1 MLSGSQIR
9 AGRALLGW
17 SARTLAEQ
25 SGVSE
30 STIRRAEA
38 VDGTPRVRADN
49 LLVLERAMEAAHP
62 RETAASRRRKA
73 NSRERQVR
81 T

>member
-17 SARTLAEQ
+17 SARILAEQ

-38 VDGTPRVRADN
+38 VDGTPRMRADN
-49 LLVLERAMEAAHP
+49 LLALQRAMEDGGCLFLEAGDVRAGG
-62 RETAASRRRKA
+62 EGVRRR
-73 NSRERQVR
+73 RP
-81 T
+81 